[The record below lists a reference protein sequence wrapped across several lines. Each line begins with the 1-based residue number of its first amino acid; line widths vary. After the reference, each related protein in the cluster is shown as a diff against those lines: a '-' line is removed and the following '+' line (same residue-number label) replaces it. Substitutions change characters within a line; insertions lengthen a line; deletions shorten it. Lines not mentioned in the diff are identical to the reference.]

1 MAPKK
6 KATPTGDDKSPQL
19 AAATVGAGTELVQ
32 APPQPKKDGE
42 VLVDPDAEA
51 ARLEAEQQAAEE
63 ARLAAEAQAAEAAR
77 LEAEQQ
83 AAEEARLA
91 AEAQAAEAARL
102 EAEQQ
107 AAEEARLAA
116 EAQAA
121 EAARLEAEQQAA
133 EEARLAAEAQ
143 AAEAARLEAE
153 QQAVEE
159 QQALANKMV
168 DAGIATFNKEQPDW
182 LLGQFDVKAKS
193 PAGFWRCGIQFL
205 HSSATRVFVVTAKA
219 DVPHDHSCEIPCCY
233 LTQEEAKRVYGEQWL
248 TVLIDSEVIK
258 D

>member
-6 KATPTGDDKSPQL
+6 KITPPGDDKSPQL
-19 AAATVGAGTELVQ
+19 AAAAVGAGTELVQ
-32 APPQPKKDGE
+32 AQPQPKKDGE
-42 VLVDPDAEA
+42 VLVDPD
-51 ARLEAEQQAAEE
+51 
-63 ARLAAEAQAAEAAR
+63 
-77 LEAEQQ
+77 
-83 AAEEARLA
+83 
-91 AEAQAAEAARL
+91 
-102 EAEQQ
+102 
-107 AAEEARLAA
+107 
-116 EAQAA
+116 A

-205 HSSATRVFVVTAKA
+205 HSSPTRVFVVTAKA

-233 LTQEEAKRVYGEQWL
+233 LNFAEAQRVHRDKWL
-248 TVLIDSEVIK
+248 TCTDIEVMGG
-258 D
+258 

>member
-1 MAPKK
+1 MVQKK
-6 KATPTGDDKSPQL
+6 KATPTGDDKSQQL
-19 AAATVGAGTELVQ
+19 AAAAVGAGTELVQ
-32 APPQPKKDGE
+32 AQPQQKKDGE

-83 AAEEARLA
+83 SAEHPLEEEVDISDAALVM
-91 AEAQAAEAARL
+91 
-102 EAEQQ
+102 
-107 AAEEARLAA
+107 
-116 EAQAA
+116 
-121 EAARLEAEQQAA
+121 
-133 EEARLAAEAQ
+133 
-143 AAEAARLEAE
+143 
-153 QQAVEE
+153 AVEE
-159 QQALANKMV
+159 HH
-168 DAGIATFNKEQPDW
+168 PDW
-182 LLGQFDVKAKS
+182 LIGQFDVKAKS

-205 HSSATRVFVVTAKA
+205 HSSPTRVFVVTAKA

-258 D
+258 E

>member
-1 MAPKK
+1 MAPRK

-19 AAATVGAGTELVQ
+19 AAAAVGAGTELLQ
-32 APPQPKKDGE
+32 AQPQPKKDGE

-77 LEAEQQ
+77 LEAEQR
-83 AAEEARLA
+83 AAEEERLA

-107 AAEEARLAA
+107 AAEEALLAA

-121 EAARLEAEQQAA
+121 EAARLEAEQRDADNQANA
-133 EEARLAAEAQ
+133 
-143 AAEAARLEAE
+143 
-153 QQAVEE
+153 
-159 QQALANKMV
+159 
-168 DAGIATFNKEQPDW
+168 DW

-193 PAGFWRCGIQFL
+193 PAGFWRCEVQFL

-233 LTQEEAKRVYGEQWL
+233 LTAEEAKRVYGDQWL
-248 TVLIDSEVIK
+248 TCTELEVMGG
-258 D
+258 